1 MEMTFIN
8 VGYGDATLVQN
19 QGFTLLLDG
28 GSSLPGE
35 FEGFEH
41 RIPAAEYLKAQ
52 EVEQIDLLVI
62 SHIHEDHVCGLEA
75 ILEQIP
81 VKEIRLPFDPAFFG
95 HAKEMLPDETA
106 PRSAHLFSKA
116 LNVIGHLMQK
126 AKAEN
131 IPVHPLQ
138 CGDQLELPGD
148 LKLSVLA
155 PARKNCE
162 RFEYLLSEVYSMD
175 DPTEALVEMD
185 RTSNA
190 TSLLIDL
197 ACDGVHCLL
206 AADSVPSNWSE
217 VDFSLLENENVLKLP
232 HHGQIDSFDEHF
244 MKVMPLE
251 YVVTTASSDHRYNSA
266 NKAVYEALQ
275 KLHPNVNFLFADE
288 REYAP
293 YFSQPDGFQA
303 IKLVM
308 DSGTITPE
316 FIKIIKKEKSR

>member
-8 VGYGDATLVQN
+8 VGYGDAILVQN

-28 GSSLPGE
+28 GSSLPEE

-41 RIPAAEYLKAQ
+41 RIPAVEYLMAQ
-52 EVEQIDLLVI
+52 GIKKIDLLVI

-81 VKEIRLPFDPAFFG
+81 VKEIRLPFDPAFFEQ
-95 HAKEMLPDETA
+95 AKEMQPDETA

-116 LNVIGHLMQK
+116 LNVIGRLMQK
-126 AKAEN
+126 AKEET
-131 IPVHPLQ
+131 IPVNPLQ
-138 CGDQLELPGD
+138 CGDELELPGD

-206 AADSVPSNWSE
+206 AADSVPANWSE
-217 VDFSLLENENVLKLP
+217 VEFSLLENENVLKLP
-232 HHGQIDSFDEHF
+232 HHGQVDSFSEYF
-244 MKVMPLE
+244 MKNMPLK
-251 YVVTTASSDHRYNSA
+251 YVITTASSDRRYNSA
-266 NKAVYEALQ
+266 NKAVYESLQ
-275 KLHPNVNFLFADE
+275 NLHPELNFLFTDE
-288 REYAP
+288 REYLP
-293 YFSQPDGFQA
+293 YFSQPQGFQA
-303 IKLVM
+303 IKLHFS
-308 DSGTITPE
+308 SGKITPE
-316 FIKIIKKEKSR
+316 FMTVS

>member
-8 VGYGDATLVQN
+8 VGYGDAILVQN

-28 GSSLPGE
+28 GSSLPEE

-41 RIPAAEYLKAQ
+41 RIPAVEYLMAQ
-52 EVEQIDLLVI
+52 GIKQIDLLVI

-81 VKEIRLPFDPAFFG
+81 VKEIRLPFDPAFFEQT
-95 HAKEMLPDETA
+95 KEMRPDETA

-116 LNVIGHLMQK
+116 LNVIGRLMQK
-126 AKAEN
+126 AKEET
-131 IPVHPLQ
+131 IPVNPLQ
-138 CGDQLELPGD
+138 CGDELELPGD

-206 AADSVPSNWSE
+206 AADSVPANWSE
-217 VDFSLLENENVLKLP
+217 VEFSLLENENVLKLP
-232 HHGQIDSFDEHF
+232 HHGQVDSFSEYF
-244 MKVMPLE
+244 MKNMPLK
-251 YVVTTASSDHRYNSA
+251 YVITTASSDRRYNSA
-266 NKAVYEALQ
+266 NKAVYESLQ
-275 KLHPNVNFLFADE
+275 NLHPELNFLFTDE
-288 REYAP
+288 REYLP
-293 YFSQPDGFQA
+293 YFSQPQGFQA
-303 IKLVM
+303 IKLHFS
-308 DSGTITPE
+308 SGKITPE
-316 FIKIIKKEKSR
+316 FITVS